1 MIVKIFT
8 SINIFIMK
16 TITMNAYFFKMTNEE
31 RTNILD
37 QHKEVYDG
45 YVTNYS
51 QTNTQP
57 LYVQDLAN
65 DKQGLTVNNKGVVS
79 TYKNVGIN
87 EQAHISPGSAY
98 EGEDTFESEEEE
110 EGYMVSVG
118 EQLDMIGDGDDDL
131 SQGTFDID
139 DEEETEFLVS
149 PEDDIELDD
158 YKDRSMYDPY
168 YGDEDDVDFEDELFG
183 EDFEDEEKGEIAFKI
198 HESLDMFNRLKKYN

>member
-8 SINIFIMK
+8 PINIFIRK

-31 RTNILD
+31 KSNILD

>member
-1 MIVKIFT
+1 MILKIFT
-8 SINIFIMK
+8 LNNIFIRK

-31 RTNILD
+31 KTNILD

-51 QTNTQP
+51 QPNTQP
-57 LYVQDLAN
+57 LYVQDFAN
-65 DKQGLTVNNKGVVS
+65 DKQGITVNNKGVVS
-79 TYKNVGIN
+79 TYKNMGIN
-87 EQAHISPGSAY
+87 EQSHISPGSAY

-118 EQLDMIGDGDDDL
+118 EQLDMIGDGEDDL

-149 PEDDIELDD
+149 PEDDFEL
-158 YKDRSMYDPY
+158 
-168 YGDEDDVDFEDELFG
+168 EDVYSDFEDNSDNEDDFEDRLFG
-183 EDFEDEEKGEIAFKI
+183 GNFDDEEKGDISFKI

>member
-1 MIVKIFT
+1 
-8 SINIFIMK
+8 
-16 TITMNAYFFKMTNEE
+16 MNAYFFKMTNEE

>member
-1 MIVKIFT
+1 
-8 SINIFIMK
+8 
-16 TITMNAYFFKMTNEE
+16 MNAYFFKMTNEE
-31 RTNILD
+31 KSNILD

-98 EGEDTFESEEEE
+98 EGEDTFESEEED

-118 EQLDMIGDGDDDL
+118 EQLDMIGDGEDDL
-131 SQGTFDID
+131 SQGTFDVD
-139 DEEETEFLVS
+139 DEEETQFLVS

-198 HESLDMFNRLKKYN
+198 HESLDMFSRLKKYN